1 MTLPQPQ
8 DIIVEQIFLRVP
20 PDDPA
25 RLLRGALV
33 CKHWARLLAH
43 RDFRRR
49 YGERHGGLPPLLG
62 FFANK
67 ISTGG
72 VARFVP
78 TLAFSP
84 VLRHDGYRAH
94 DARHG
99 RVLLNR
105 IMGGGSGASHAL
117 AVWDPVTDDHQSLPL
132 FPWPP
137 HQQLNSWNAAVLCA
151 SSSCYGHHLDCRPG
165 HFLVAFVG
173 MDAKEMFARV
183 YSSESA
189 AWGKVTSARLP
200 GSHFHDKLPG
210 ALARNAIYFVL
221 GPEHGMVKYDLATG
235 KLSLVAVPE
244 TLTLDG
250 WCLMT
255 MEDGGL
261 GFAELNLHS
270 TLTLWSM
277 VDEGRWALSRAIDLT
292 DRLPVIALAVSTCMV
307 AFADIAGVI
316 FLRTT
321 DGLYTYDLKTEQ
333 SILVMDNDFYGIIP
347 YASFYTP
354 GICHAAAF
362 STRSGFTSMC
372 NPISI
377 RSGRLGNILV

>member
-1 MTLPQPQ
+1 MTLPQ

-62 FFANK
+62 FVANK
-67 ISTGG
+67 ISTDG

-84 VLRHDGYRAH
+84 ALRHDGYRAH

-117 AVWDPVTDDHQSLPL
+117 A
-132 FPWPP
+132 
-137 HQQLNSWNAAVLCA
+137 LNSWNAAVLCA

-200 GSHFHDKLPG
+200 GSHFHDKLSG

-250 WCLMT
+250 WRLMT
-255 MEDGGL
+255 TEDGGL

-277 VDEGRWALSRAIDLT
+277 VDEGRWAVSRAIDLT

-354 GICHAAAF
+354 VLRVATTCEGSA
-362 STRSGFTSMC
+362 STS
-372 NPISI
+372 
-377 RSGRLGNILV
+377 